1 MELFFES
8 CKILLSDCHFC
19 PSFLLNVISVGQLA
33 IEGYDFSI
41 KKDILNIIVNDMSV
55 MCGQLSSGIY
65 VLSRPVNVL
74 CTPNKHPKLDNVDDS
89 YLWHCRLGHI
99 NKNRISRF
107 VKEGILNDIDCE
119 SIKTCESCLLGKMT
133 KSPFTGKGERA
144 KEILGLIHTD
154 VCGPMNT
161 AAMGGFSYFITFTD
175 DHSRFGYVFLMRH
188 KSESFEMFK
197 RYRNEVEKQT
207 GKDIKILRLD
217 RGGEYLS
224 SEFLTYLEE
233 NGILSQ
239 WTPPETP

>member
-1 MELFFES
+1 ML
-8 CKILLSDCHFC
+8 
-19 PSFLLNVISVGQLA
+19 PQ
-33 IEGYDFSI
+33 
-41 KKDILNIIVNDMSV
+41 
-55 MCGQLSSGIY
+55 
-65 VLSRPVNVL
+65 PVNVL
-74 CTPNKHPKLDNVDDS
+74 CTPNKRPKLDDVEDS

-99 NKNRISRF
+99 NKNRISRL
-107 VKEGILNDIDCE
+107 VREGILNDIDCE

-133 KSPFTGKGERA
+133 KSPFTRKGEKA

-161 AAMGGFSYFITFTD
+161 AAVGGFIYFNTFTN
-175 DHSRFGYVFLMRH
+175 DHFRFSYVFLMRH

-207 GKDIKILRLD
+207 GKDIKILRSD

-224 SEFLTYLEE
+224 SEFLAYLKE

-239 WTPPETP
+239 WTPPGTP